1 MCRFSNGN
9 GPGTEA
15 LRTGYQWELSQMLCR
30 YANRNRTF
38 IARKTVDLQN
48 FAGTVDWG
56 INSNGKDHLLK
67 DHKY

>member
-1 MCRFSNGN
+1 
-9 GPGTEA
+9 
-15 LRTGYQWELSQMLCR
+15 MLCR

-38 IARKTVDLQN
+38 ITRKTVDFQN

-56 INSNGKDHLLK
+56 INSNSKDHLLK